1 MFGNITPAGHPV
13 EDEYPYKFGSG
24 LYLRLKV
31 MALGY
36 CKPGETKQITLHY
49 ANETNKPM
57 TLRFVAGKNKGIL
70 SFDNPGAI
78 IPKGRGM
85 VTFSYTM
92 PSSGKEDMII
102 PVYPYVNGKKL
113 AIALEIKALNW
124 NNIPRESAAPR
135 KH

>member
-1 MFGNITPAGHPV
+1 
-13 EDEYPYKFGSG
+13 
-24 LYLRLKV
+24 

-36 CKPGETKQITLHY
+36 CKPGETKQITLDY

-57 TLRFVAGKNKGIL
+57 TLRFVGGNNKGTL
-70 SFDNPGAI
+70 AFDNPGTIA
-78 IPKGRGM
+78 PKGRGV

-92 PSSGKEDMII
+92 PSSGNDDIVI

-113 AIALEIKALNW
+113 AGFLEIKALNW
-124 NNIPRESAAPR
+124 NNIPQGGDPQ